1 MAKRL
6 VHDYT
11 FTRDS
16 SDGTKG
22 SLVLHEIVPQDRLLL
37 ITNVTDGENIFTFN
51 DPTNK
56 INTINFDYDLNTT
69 TIQLAKN
76 TSTMTDYL
84 DDSAAFDKLQV
95 FIEDQFQTVEFAETY
110 IDPVAKIRVSN
121 PENLID
127 TDFEYGLQSSKWETL
142 ELVKNIPTFFSRS
155 GDLALAVTG
164 MDVRPGS
171 DTVTV
176 TCNEDHNVARGTP
189 ILIQGTKNI
198 LADGGF
204 VVTARQSSKIFEYK
218 AKSTFSDTTSILD
231 TYTQV
236 FVGSLYQSTEFSL
249 EGIAGV
255 TSDEAPNASAL
266 TVQTKYPTLFTEGTS
281 FFMSNSFAK
290 SKAVFQGDSSGIDH
304 RGFSIKTGSVDN
316 DVATGETSGFAIG
329 ATYPY
334 AYQPAN
340 ISECGLLTPVYFD
353 ATAITVDTTNNRLDF
368 TVDHEL
374 ADGCVVRYF
383 IGEGNTAI
391 GGLSEI
397 NYYVN
402 VVNSTTIELKTS
414 NRNDTADR
422 VNLTSAGTNGGISKS
437 CLASGLVTYA
447 GRNDGYLYHDY
458 ATRGHFSYNN
468 SIAIQH
474 LSPVTRWGV
483 YSTDPNFTP
492 YWDYG
497 FNGGENPNPA
507 DLPEGGQGGANNH
520 LYYPYGSTSR
530 TNNTFYGAYN
540 IRLSRTSDG
549 GTNAGRVRY
558 TYYGQYNNIG
568 GTGLATTKRLLVA
581 FEESPIGNSIYF
593 ADHGLNTG
601 DTAVLSVSGGSLP
614 TGLTAGS
621 NVEITKV
628 DDNRIKFS
636 SSGTAINIRDTG
648 SAAAVFGFTARS
660 MNLNNDTIVITGNT
674 LNNGDTVTYSN
685 NGASNIPGLVDGTDY
700 FVFEKTTDRIK
711 LATSITGF
719 DPALDISIDTN
730 ATSGTNNRIYN
741 FSGNSFI
748 FSPTNAFSGLA
759 DGDIVKAIQ
768 TSGAITHG
776 MTSGAFYFVDQVGP
790 AYIRLF
796 PTDSDRV
803 ADTNRIT
810 LNTTTQAG
818 SVRLRKSTLVDFTGY
833 DSGVHSLLANFV
845 GAADGVFS
853 LDSNLGDSGT
863 RFTIKSNQQVLRR
876 DLQLTN
882 LNAVD
887 PNFNAL
893 KINNHGF
900 ITGNKVLYQKT
911 GSVIG
916 GLTDSSELF
925 VKRVNNDWFRLA
937 TTELNAQDSI
947 NGSFIS
953 LDSVGDG
960 TSKFTGTSIVGE
972 TEGVGIIVP
981 VSGSNVIEG
990 EQTLFTSNFN
1000 KGDEFKIYFPEEIS
1014 NFSGTANAS
1023 TNRVN
1028 VTATAGYATGAAVV
1042 LTDVASTDYVAE
1054 QRYYARI
1061 VSGTEVTLHPTPAN
1075 ATANSNIVNN
1085 TTSATVVG
1093 YLQKSIGKTFEST
1106 ITYVNSNSRLTLADN
1121 LDSSAD
1127 SANYAVNSQ
1136 LLVRADGFALH
1147 RPYDGGVELI
1157 PSTNPD
1163 GRMIRQTRKYFR
1175 YQSGKGIQVSYA
1187 VNFKPSVDIES
1198 FTRSGTTGT
1207 IKTRYPHRINITD
1220 SADGI
1225 DVVVA
1230 NATNGANFWNGTH
1243 RVISKVDDYSFNVAL
1258 DGTPTD
1264 PFATGIATFNVNA
1277 WNNCSLRCGLY
1288 DDQNGLLFDYNGQD
1302 LGCVIRSS
1310 VQQLSGVV
1318 SVTFNAG
1325 DVIGTGTKFLSQ
1337 INVNEDIVIKGQT
1350 YTVVK
1355 IASDTLCHILPSYR
1369 GNTQTD
1375 VIVTKIIDN
1384 RVPQAQWNIDKCDGT
1399 GITGFKLELNRIQ
1412 MAYIDYSWYGAGK
1425 VRFGFKDQNG
1435 VVRYVHQFV
1444 HGNKNTEAYMRS
1456 GNVPARYEL
1465 INIGKPTY
1473 VPALAHWGT
1482 SVIMDGTFDDDKA
1495 YVFTANSLNNSVTVG
1510 TSITASGRIEDAGDD
1525 WQAQVGSYNYYRD
1538 LTGPGQGAITLA
1550 TGTTELATV
1559 SGGMT
1564 ITGPNIPA
1572 GTTLTNPFSQFIYPT
1587 QPYQP
1592 SISSRHSYSKTTL
1605 STRTLLLIDNAP
1617 TGTSLFDSDYT
1628 ITLSDTGGGT
1638 NVSRDFPLISVRL
1651 APSVDTNTPGF
1662 LGEREIINRMQLIL
1676 NETDVLTSHG
1686 IVVELRLNG
1695 RLDNNDWQ
1703 RVSNP
1708 SLSQLIFHNVTDT
1721 VQGGTIVFSFN
1732 AEGSPSA
1739 TRVPVLTSRLLGEVA
1754 TLGNSI
1760 LGGDNTFPDGPDVLT
1775 VVARLREDVSTV
1787 TASNPLQLQ
1796 GRISWSESQA

>member
-22 SLVLHEIVPQDRLLL
+22 SLVLHEIIPQDRLLL
-37 ITNVTDGENIFTFN
+37 VTNVTDGENLFQFN
-51 DPTNK
+51 CKDNK
-56 INTINFDYDLNTT
+56 INTINFDYDLGTT

-76 TSTMTDYL
+76 TATMTDYL

-155 GDLALAVTG
+155 GDLALAVTS
-164 MDVRPGS
+164 MEVKPGS
-171 DTVTV
+171 DAVTV
-176 TCNEDHNVARGTP
+176 TCSEDHNVARGTP
-189 ILIQGTKNI
+189 VLIQGTKNI

-204 VVTARQSSKIFEYK
+204 VVTARQSSTVFEYK
-218 AKSTFSDTTSILD
+218 AKSTFSDTTDILD
-231 TYTQV
+231 TYTQA

-290 SKAVFQGDSSGIDH
+290 SKAIFQGDSSGMDH
-304 RGFSIKTGSVDN
+304 RGFSLLSGSVVN
-316 DVATGETSGFAIG
+316 NAPTGETGAFALG

-340 ISECGLLTPVYFD
+340 ISECGLLTSVYFD
-353 ATAITVDTTNNRLDF
+353 ATAATINTSTNQIDF
-368 TVDHEL
+368 GFDHEFEDL
-374 ADGCVVRYF
+374 TMVRYF
-383 IGEGNTAI
+383 VGEGNTVI
-391 GGLSEI
+391 GGLSER
-397 NYYVN
+397 NYYVKVIN
-402 VVNSTTIELKTS
+402 VSTIEIWTRTTVAYK
-414 NRNDTADR
+414 
-422 VNLTSAGTNGGISKS
+422 VNLTGTGTNGGVSKS
-437 CLASGLVTYA
+437 CFAGGLVVDRSYTNGLHYFQE
-447 GRNDGYLYHDY
+447 GTRLHFGNNDLT
-458 ATRGHFSYNN
+458 AR
-468 SIAIQH
+468 AH
-474 LSPVTRWGV
+474 LSPVERWGV
-483 YSTDPNFTP
+483 YTSNSSFNAF
-492 YWDYG
+492 WDHG
-497 FNGGENPNPA
+497 FNGGENPDPA
-507 DLPEGGQGGANNH
+507 NLPDGGQGGTNNH
-520 LYYPYGSTSR
+520 LYYPYASNSR
-530 TNNTFYGAYN
+530 TNNTSYQYYY
-540 IRLSRTSDG
+540 IRLSRDLDG
-549 GTNAGRVRY
+549 GTNYGRVRY
-558 TYYGQYNNIG
+558 NIYGNYNSVPG
-568 GTGLATTKRLLVA
+568 DDASAYRLIVP
-581 FEESPIGNSIYF
+581 FEKSAIGNTIYF
-593 ADHGLNTG
+593 ADHGLGTNDKGELNVT
-601 DTAVLSVSGGSLP
+601 GGSLP
-614 TGLTAGS
+614 TGLTAGAS
-621 NVEITKV
+621 VEITKV
-628 DDNRIKFS
+628 DANRVKFT
-636 SSGTAINIRDTG
+636 SSGTAVNITDVGT
-648 SAAAVFGFTARS
+648 AAATFTFNAKS
-660 MNLNNDTIVITGNT
+660 MNLNNDSIVITSNT

-711 LATSITGF
+711 LATTISGF
-719 DPALDISIDTN
+719 AANPPVDFNINTQ
-730 ATSGTNNRIYN
+730 ATSGSPRLIPASSYVFTGTDSNVINHLS
-741 FSGNSFI
+741 SGN
-748 FSPTNAFSGLA
+748 
-759 DGDIVKAIQ
+759 IVKVTQ
-768 TSGAITHG
+768 TSGATTHG
-776 MTSGAFYFVDQVGP
+776 LTSGAFYFVRK
-790 AYIRLF
+790 AFTNAFELY

-803 ADTNRIT
+803 AQTNNIT
-810 LNTTTQAG
+810 FNNTNQSG
-818 SVRLRKSTLVDFTGY
+818 IIRFRKSTLVDLTGF
-833 DSGVHSLLANFV
+833 DSGEHSVLANFI

-882 LNAVD
+882 LNGVD

-900 ITGNKVLYQKT
+900 ITGNKVLFQKS
-911 GSVIG
+911 GSIIG

-925 VKRVNNDWFRLA
+925 VKRVNSDWFRLA
-937 TTELNAQDSI
+937 TTELNALDSI
-947 NGSFIS
+947 NGGFIS
-953 LDSVGDG
+953 FDSVGNG
-960 TSKFTGTSIVGE
+960 TSKFTGESIVGE
-972 TEGVGIIVP
+972 TLGVGIVVP
-981 VSGSNVIEG
+981 VSGSNIVEG
-990 EQTLFTSNFN
+990 EETLFTSNFN
-1000 KGDEFKIYFPEEIS
+1000 KGDTFKIYFPE
-1014 NFSGTANAS
+1014 NLTHFTGTATAS
-1023 TNRVN
+1023 SNRVG
-1028 VTATAGYATGAAVV
+1028 VTATAGIYTNGDAVV
-1042 LTDVASTDYVAE
+1042 LTDTAASSYVAE

-1061 VSGTEVTLHPTPAN
+1061 ANSTEITLHPTPAD
-1075 ATANSNIVNN
+1075 AIANTNTVTNSSN
-1085 TTSATVVG
+1085 ATVVG
-1093 YLQKSIGKTFEST
+1093 YRQGSIGKTFESV
-1106 ITYVNSNSRLTLADN
+1106 ITYVNSNSRLTLTDN

-1127 SANYAVNSQ
+1127 SAGYGVNSS

-1198 FTRSGTTGT
+1198 FTRSGATGT
-1207 IKTRYPHRINITD
+1207 IKTRYPHRINIVD
-1220 SADGI
+1220 SSDGI

-1230 NATNGANFWNGTH
+1230 NATNGSDFWNGTH

-1258 DGTPTD
+1258 DGTPSD

-1310 VQQLSGVV
+1310 VQQLSGMA
-1318 SVTFNAG
+1318 SVTFNSG

-1337 INVNEDIVIKGQT
+1337 ITVNEDIVIKGQT

-1355 IASDTLCHILPSYR
+1355 IASDTLLHILPSYR
-1369 GNTQTD
+1369 GTTQTD

-1384 RVPQAQWNIDKCDGT
+1384 RVPQDQWNIDKCDGK

-1435 VVRYVHQFV
+1435 VVRYVHQFI

-1465 INIGKPTY
+1465 KNIGKPTY

-1510 TSITASGRIEDAGDD
+1510 QSITANGKIEYAGDN
-1525 WQAQVGSYNYYRD
+1525 WQALIGTYGRFYAD
-1538 LTGPGQGAITLA
+1538 LTPPGGGAITLS
-1550 TGTTELATV
+1550 TGSTELATV
-1559 SGGMT
+1559 SEGMT
-1564 ITGPNIPA
+1564 ITGTNLPA
-1572 GTTLTNPFSQFIYPT
+1572 NTTLTNPSSIYLT
-1587 QPYQP
+1587 SQPYQP
-1592 SISSRHSYSKTTL
+1592 SITSRYNYLNSTK
-1605 STRTLLLIDNAP
+1605 STRTLLILNNSP
-1617 TGTSLFDSDYT
+1617 TGTTSVDSDYT
-1628 ITLSDTGGGT
+1628 ITLSDTGGDT

-1676 NETDVLTSHG
+1676 NETDVLTTHG
-1686 IVVELRLNG
+1686 LVVELRLNG

-1708 SLSQLIFHNVTDT
+1708 SLSQLIFHNVADT
-1721 VQGGTIVFSFN
+1721 IQGGTIVFSFN
-1732 AEGSPSA
+1732 AEGSSSA

-1787 TASNPLQLQ
+1787 TSGNPLQLQ

>member
-22 SLVLHEIVPQDRLLL
+22 SLVLHEIIPQDRLLL
-37 ITNVTDGENIFTFN
+37 VTNVTDGENLFQFN
-51 DPTNK
+51 CKDNK

-76 TSTMTDYL
+76 TSTMTDYI

-155 GDLALAVTG
+155 GDLALSVASMEVK
-164 MDVRPGS
+164 PGS
-171 DTVTV
+171 DSVTV
-176 TCNEDHNVARGTP
+176 TCTEDHNVARGTP

-204 VVTARQSSKIFEYK
+204 VVTARQTSKIFDYK
-218 AKSTFSDTTSILD
+218 AKSTFSDTTDILD

-249 EGIAGV
+249 EGIDGI
-255 TSDEAPNASAL
+255 TTDEAPNASAL

-290 SKAVFQGDSSGIDH
+290 SNAIFAGDSSGMDH
-304 RGFSIKTGSVDN
+304 RGFSIKTGSADN
-316 DVATGETSGFAIG
+316 DVATGETSGFALG
-329 ATYPY
+329 AAYPY

-353 ATAITVDTTNNRLDF
+353 ASAITVDTVNNRITF
-368 TVDHEL
+368 AVDHGLE
-374 ADGCVVRYF
+374 DGCVVRYF
-383 IGEGNTAI
+383 IGEGNTTI
-391 GGLSEI
+391 GGLAEQ

-402 VVNSTTIELKTS
+402 VVNTNTIELKTS
-414 NRNDTADR
+414 NRNDTVDR
-422 VNLTSAGTNGGISKS
+422 VNLTGAGTNGGISKS
-437 CLASGLVTYA
+437 CFASGIVTYG
-447 GRNDGYLYHDY
+447 GRTDGYLYTDY
-458 ATRGHFSYNN
+458 ATRVHFSYN
-468 SIAIQH
+468 STIAQQH
-474 LSPVTRWGV
+474 LSPVTRWAI
-483 YSTDPNFTP
+483 YTSDNQFTP

-497 FNGGENPNPA
+497 FSNGGENPDPVN
-507 DLPEGGQGGANNH
+507 LPEGGQGGANNH
-520 LYYPYGSTSR
+520 LYFPYGSNSR
-530 TNNTFYGAYN
+530 TSN
-540 IRLSRTSDG
+540 IYYSSSTLRLSRFSDG
-549 GTNAGRVRY
+549 GTNYGRVRY
-558 TYYGQYNNIG
+558 NYYGQYNNVG
-568 GTGLATTKRLLVA
+568 GTGLATAKRLLVA

-601 DTAVLSVSGGSLP
+601 DVAQLSATGGSLP
-614 TGLTAGS
+614 TGLTSGA
-621 NVEITKV
+621 NVTVTKI
-628 DDNRIKFS
+628 DENRIKFT
-636 SSGTAINIRDTG
+636 SSGTAVNLTNGG
-648 SAAAVFGFTARS
+648 SAAAVFSFNAKS
-660 MNLNNDTIVITGNT
+660 MNLNNDSIIITSNT
-674 LNNGDTVTYSN
+674 LNNGDAITYNN
-685 NGASNIPGLVDGTDY
+685 NGASNIPGLVNGTNY

-711 LATSITGF
+711 LATTVTGF
-719 DPALDISIDTN
+719 DPAFDINVDTQ
-730 ATSGTNNRIYN
+730 ASSGSVN
-741 FSGNSFI
+741 FLLPTDYI
-748 FSPTNAFSGLA
+748 FSPTSVFSGLS
-759 DGDIVKAIQ
+759 DGDILKAIQ
-768 TSGAITHG
+768 VSGASTHG
-776 MTSGAFYFVDQVGP
+776 ITSGAFYFVDKISNT
-790 AYIRLF
+790 AISLY

-803 ADTNRIT
+803 ATTNLIKVSRT
-810 LNTTTQAG
+810 SQAG
-818 SVRLRKSTLVDFTGY
+818 TLRLRKSTLVDLTGY
-833 DSGVHSLLANFV
+833 DSGTHSILANFV
-845 GAADGVFS
+845 GAADGVYS

-863 RFTIKSNQQVLRR
+863 RFTLKSNQQVIRR

-882 LNAVD
+882 LNAID

-937 TTELNAQDSI
+937 TSEANAKDSI

-972 TEGVGIIVP
+972 TEGLGIVIP
-981 VSGSNVIEG
+981 VSGSNIVEG
-990 EQTLFTSNFN
+990 EETLFTSNFN
-1000 KGDEFKIYFPEEIS
+1000 KGDEFKIFFPEGLS
-1014 NFSGTANAS
+1014 NFSGTATNS

-1028 VTATAGYATGAAVV
+1028 VTATAEYTNGDAVV
-1042 LTDVASTDYVAE
+1042 LTDAASTDYVAE

-1061 VSGTEVTLHPTPAN
+1061 VSGSEITLHPTPAD
-1075 ATANSNIVNN
+1075 AIANSNIVTNS
-1085 TTSATVVG
+1085 TTATVVG
-1093 YLQKSIGKTFEST
+1093 YRQKTIGKTFEST
-1106 ITYVNSNSRLTLADN
+1106 ITYVNSNSRLTLENN

-1220 SADGI
+1220 SSDGI
-1225 DVVVA
+1225 DVIVA
-1230 NATNGANFWNGTH
+1230 NATNGSNFWNGTH

-1288 DDQNGLLFDYNGQD
+1288 DDQNGLLFDFNGQD

-1318 SVTFNAG
+1318 SVTFNSG
-1325 DVIGTGTKFLSQ
+1325 DVIGIGTKFLSQ
-1337 INVNEDIVIKGQT
+1337 VSVNEDIVIKGQT

-1355 IASDTLCHILPSYR
+1355 ISGDTLLHVLPSYR
-1369 GNTQTD
+1369 GTTQTD

-1384 RVPQAQWNIDKCDGT
+1384 RVSQNQWNIDKCDGT
-1399 GITGFKLELNRIQ
+1399 GITGFKLELNKIQ

-1444 HGNKNTEAYMRS
+1444 HGNKETEAYMRS

-1525 WQAQVGSYNYYRD
+1525 WQLRIGSYNWFGN
-1538 LTGPGQGAITLA
+1538 LTDIGQGAITLA
-1550 TGTTELATV
+1550 AGATELATV
-1559 SGGMT
+1559 SAGMA

-1572 GTTLTNPFSQFIYPT
+1572 GTTLTNPFTTYAIQ

-1592 SISSRHSYSKTTL
+1592 SIEARHSYSKSTL
-1605 STRTLLLIDNAP
+1605 ATRSLLLIDQAP
-1617 TGTSLFDSDYT
+1617 TGTSLLDSDYT
-1628 ITLSDTGGGT
+1628 ITISDTGGGT

-1686 IVVELRLNG
+1686 LVVELRLNG

-1708 SLSQLIFHNVTDT
+1708 SLSQLIFHNVSDT
-1721 VQGGTIVFSFN
+1721 IQGGTIVFSFN
-1732 AEGSPSA
+1732 AEGSSGT

-1760 LGGDNTFPDGPDVLT
+1760 LGGDNIFPDGPDILT

-1787 TASNPLQLQ
+1787 TSANPLQLQ